1 MNDTHRFK
9 RFLNNS
15 AQRNGFR
22 GNKLF
27 CQNDHRCD
35 TPPPK
40 GKLLQVLLGRTDR
53 YGSLSCNRNDVMQLA
68 WLAITDFQ
76 FFENIRMFTNVYV
89 LNNFY

>member
-15 AQRNGFR
+15 AQRDGFR

-40 GKLLQVLLGRTDR
+40 GKLLQVLNG
-53 YGSLSCNRNDVMQLA
+53 
-68 WLAITDFQ
+68 
-76 FFENIRMFTNVYV
+76 
-89 LNNFY
+89 

>member
-1 MNDTHRFK
+1 MDLRDQDSAEEYCELNLQQVRQIMNVTHRFK

-15 AQRNGFR
+15 AQRDGFR

-40 GKLLQVLLGRTDR
+40 DKLLQVFSER
-53 YGSLSCNRNDVMQLA
+53 SVNRCSFIGAYMPIQPYNWVG
-68 WLAITDFQ
+68 
-76 FFENIRMFTNVYV
+76 
-89 LNNFY
+89 